1 MFLQT
6 VGMLMLAAVGGST
19 EAPQVAVDGMGIVKT
34 EPDVATISF
43 SLRGEGVT
51 SDLASSNLVARSS
64 SVERALLSVDPAI
77 DRHDSDLKIVAIRGA
92 ACKDGSDD
100 DNGNRTA
107 QMSIGSCA
115 IIGYRASKDATVKT
129 SKISDAGTM
138 VGLASRQGAL
148 NASIED
154 FALRDTHIVE
164 RQALSQAFA
173 DAFAKAQTLAA
184 AGHFRVGKILSA
196 STDGTRGSDIVVTA
210 GRRDVPAMVM
220 APPPVPISLTPQ
232 PVLTTA
238 TVHVTYA
245 IEP

>member
-1 MFLQT
+1 
-6 VGMLMLAAVGGST
+6 MLAAAGAST
-19 EAPQVAVDGMGIVKT
+19 EAPQVAVDGTGIVKT

-51 SDLASSNLVARSS
+51 SDLAASSLVARSS

-77 DRHDSDLKIVAIRGA
+77 DLHDSDLKIVAIRGA

-115 IIGYRASKDATVKT
+115 IIGYRASKDETVKT
-129 SKISDAGTM
+129 SRISDAGTM

-148 NASIED
+148 NASIEE
-154 FALRDTHIVE
+154 FALRNPHPAE
-164 RQALSQAFA
+164 RDALSQAFA
-173 DAFAKAQTLAA
+173 EALFKAQALAA
-184 AGHFRVGKILSA
+184 AGHFRVGRILSA
-196 STDGTRGSDIVVTA
+196 STDGARGNDIVVTA
-210 GRRDVPAMVM
+210 GRREVPAM
-220 APPPVPISLTPQ
+220 AIALPPVQISLTPL
-232 PVLTTA
+232 PVQTTA